1 MSISVSTRIA
11 VKQANKSLF
20 KQRLGATIT
29 KGKRILGV
37 GHNEVNRNTKHWA
50 QYWEGSIHA
59 EEAALLQAVKQ
70 HGVLELRNSTLHVV
84 RLSKSGHL
92 AMAKPCHHCQELLL
106 RFQIKKVLYS
116 TKDGMA
122 VLVL

>member
-1 MSISVSTRIA
+1 MSTRIA
-11 VKQANKSLF
+11 IRQANKSTF
-20 KQRLGATIT
+20 KQRLGATLT

-37 GHNEVNRNTKHWA
+37 GYNETNRNTKHWT

-59 EEAALLQAVKQ
+59 EEAALLQAIKE
-70 HGVLELRNSTLHVV
+70 HGLSELRNSTLHVV

-92 AMAKPCHHCQELLL
+92 AMAKPCLHCQELLR

-116 TKDGMA
+116 TENGMEQ
-122 VLVL
+122 LEF

>member
-1 MSISVSTRIA
+1 MSLRLAIKA
-11 VKQANKSLF
+11 ANKSRF

-37 GHNEVNRNTKHWA
+37 GHNEINRNTKHWT

-59 EEAALLQAVKQ
+59 EEAAILQAVKQ
-70 HGVLELRNSTLHVV
+70 HGILELRGSVLHVV
-84 RLSKSGHL
+84 RLSKSSEL
-92 AMAKPCHHCQELLL
+92 VLAKPCKHCQALLQ

-116 TKDGMA
+116 TKDGM
-122 VLVL
+122 VELVL